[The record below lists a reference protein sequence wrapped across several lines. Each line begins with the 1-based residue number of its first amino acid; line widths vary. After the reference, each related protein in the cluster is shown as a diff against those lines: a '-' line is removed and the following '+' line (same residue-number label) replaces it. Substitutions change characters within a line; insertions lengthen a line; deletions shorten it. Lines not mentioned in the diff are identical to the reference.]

1 MELFTLTLSS
11 RQNAHYK
18 LSWKLP
24 SDSKIAALFFLSALT
39 YDEKQ
44 IHNDKL
50 TSELTQKM
58 KHSNFEEKL
67 SIMDRLK
74 QICENYHLRWIT
86 KA

>member
-1 MELFTLTLSS
+1 MDRFEAAARGAYICFRS
-11 RQNAHYK
+11 AGG
-18 LSWKLP
+18 KLP

-74 QICENYHLRWIT
+74 QICESYHLR
-86 KA
+86 